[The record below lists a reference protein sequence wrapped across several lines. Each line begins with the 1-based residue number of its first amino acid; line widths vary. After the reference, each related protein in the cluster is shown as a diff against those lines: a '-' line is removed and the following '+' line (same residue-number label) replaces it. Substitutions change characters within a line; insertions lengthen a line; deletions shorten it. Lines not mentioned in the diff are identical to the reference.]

1 MLIFITFSKRQI
13 LSLSFCCWWV
23 WGRTQLNGLARLKKR
38 EQAKDHVHCLTL
50 LKLLILL
57 GIYIYLNH
65 FMFHGNK
72 TGCLILHFWEREGK
86 MTLPADG
93 GLVRS
98 IQVLPGD
105 LFLRYYLLT
114 SLKSIDK
121 SKKWMRTQTPSTHW
135 TLVTWNG
142 SLFQWECDCSFC
154 QIWLVAVQQK
164 EPGPWYPN
172 GWHFL
177 GVCLSNISTAALDC
191 SCAFGFSDTVPTG
204 LSWDLNDVQ
213 YTQR

>member
-13 LSLSFCCWWV
+13 LSLSFCCCWV

-38 EQAKDHVHCLTL
+38 GQAKDHVHCSTL

-65 FMFHGNK
+65 FMFRGNK

-86 MTLPADG
+86 MTSPADG
-93 GLVRS
+93 GLVCS
-98 IQVLPGD
+98 IQGLPGD
-105 LFLRYYLLT
+105 LFWRYYLLT
-114 SLKSIDK
+114 SLKSIDDN
-121 SKKWMRTQTPSTHW
+121 SRKWMRAQTPSTLDFSDMEW
-135 TLVTWNG
+135 FFISIRMWLFIVSDLACGCARDRTWALVSKWLTL
-142 SLFQWECDCSFC
+142 
-154 QIWLVAVQQK
+154 
-164 EPGPWYPN
+164 
-172 GWHFL
+172 L

-204 LSWDLNDVQ
+204 LPWDLNDVQ
-213 YTQR
+213 HTQR